1 MAERRALVIGNSVY
15 RDATL
20 ARLHAPDVDVGDLA
34 DILAEREIGGFDH
47 VETLI
52 NRSFAHV
59 RRVISGFFA
68 NRKRDDLLV
77 LYFSGHGVLD
87 DRGDLYLAVK
97 DTDSKF
103 LRATAISSAFIRE
116 EMDNSRA
123 QSQVLILDCCH
134 SGAFARGV
142 KGSPGLTVGTSLA
155 FESKGSGRVIMT
167 ASDSTQYAWEGDQI
181 IGDAENSLFTYY
193 LVQGLKSGQADLDHD
208 GRITADELY
217 DYVYEQVVEQTPK
230 QTPGK
235 WAFKER
241 GEIVLARNTSLGED
255 VPLVVSSEPEAISQ
269 IEAAEQDEEQ
279 NARLQAL
286 YRRGLSAYWVRD
298 WDKAVQSF
306 RAVLALQPDF
316 LDVSA
321 KLEEASLQLR
331 LEELDRQ
338 AAAHLEQAEWAQAV
352 TVLESLSSELPDDA
366 EIAEKLEYA
375 RRQAQLGSLYEQAR
389 LVYQAQQ
396 WQGVLNV
403 FDQIHNIDP
412 EYPDPDGLLD
422 SAQAQDEAEK
432 RRAQISRLYL
442 QGLQALDQGEWRAAR
457 ALFLQVQEL
466 EPDYEATAQLLARA
480 EEEIEEAQRTEERLA
495 RLDWLYKQ
503 GTQAWQD
510 QDLDAALDYFH
521 QVREIDPDYQEINQR
536 LVQIEAERSREVSAA
551 AVPLPVAQPEAAA
564 AVQPG
569 PESAARTEALPA
581 KRRGFPRWIWLAAG
595 AVLLLAVVGGWGFYN
610 RWAKQAAVVATCRD
624 SSNLTACAVIPP
636 GEIVYIGFAGPLSGN
651 YKSYGEDIANAGQ
664 LAINDHPEV
673 HGFPIQLQMRDTR
686 GSAEGGAEAANAFV
700 NDPQVVAIAGHTL
713 STSSA
718 SAIPIYN
725 AARIPMLSPSSTNPD
740 LTAGSQDVFNRLAF
754 TDDVQGAKA
763 AQYLYDQL
771 GVRRLVI
778 MHDGDTYSR
787 ALAERVAAEFKGY
800 QDAVVADIVYIRP
813 GKNTYSGDLGS
824 MIALTPDAIYYA
836 GYFPEAAVIARDL
849 ARSRL
854 SDVILFS
861 GDGVFGSEYLDQAGS
876 QAEGTYATSILP
888 LNSNAVASFYTA
900 YQNEYHIAPGTLS
913 PFTWHGYD
921 AVSAL
926 ISAIESVAVTGQDG
940 SLYIPREE
948 LVAAVRGLHGLQGL
962 TGEITC
968 DSQGECNTAG
978 PTFFV
983 VRDGLWVQADGQ

>member
-1 MAERRALVIGNSVY
+1 MSERRALVIGNSVY

-34 DILAEREIGGFDH
+34 DILAEREIGSFDH

-97 DTDSKF
+97 DTDTKF

-142 KGSPGLTVGTSLA
+142 KGNPGLTVGTSLA
-155 FESKGSGRVIMT
+155 FESKGSGRVIIT

-181 IGDAENSLFTYY
+181 IGEAENSLFTHF
-193 LVQGLKSGQADLDHD
+193 LVQGLKTGQADLDHD

-217 DYVYEQVVEQTPK
+217 DYVYDQVVEQTPK

-241 GEIVLARNTSLGED
+241 GEIVLARNPGLGDEI
-255 VPLVVSSEPEAISQ
+255 PLITPSEPDAVVQ

-279 NARLQAL
+279 KARLEAI

-298 WDKAVQSF
+298 WEKAVQSF
-306 RAVLALQPDF
+306 QAILELQPDF

-321 KLEEASLQLR
+321 KLEEATRQLR
-331 LEELDRQ
+331 TEKLSRQ
-338 AAAHLEQAEWAQAV
+338 AAAHIEQADWAQAV
-352 TVLESLSSELPDDA
+352 TTLEALSSEIPGDA
-366 EIAEKLEYA
+366 EISEKLEHA
-375 RRQAQLGSLYEQAR
+375 RRQARLASLYDQAR
-389 LVYQAQQ
+389 LVHQSQQ

-403 FDQIHNIDP
+403 FGQIHSLDP
-412 EYPDPDGLLD
+412 EYPDPDGLLA
-422 SAQAQDEAEK
+422 SAREQDEAER
-432 RRAQISRLYL
+432 RRAQVSRLYL

-466 EPDYEATAQLLARA
+466 EPEYEATPQLLARA
-480 EEEIEEAQRTEERLA
+480 EEEIEVAQRAEERLA

-503 GTQAWQD
+503 GLQAWETKD
-510 QDLDAALDYFH
+510 SDAALDYFN
-521 QVREIDPDYQEINQR
+521 QVQEIDPDYQETIQ
-536 LVQIEAERSREVSAA
+536 LLAQIEAERNQEIVTAA
-551 AVPLPVAQPEAAA
+551 FPLPVDQAEAEAAA
-564 AVQPG
+564 QP
-569 PESAARTEALPA
+569 ATLPA
-581 KRRGFPRWIWLAAG
+581 KKRVFPRWIWIAGG
-595 AVLLLAVVGGWGFYN
+595 AVLLLAVIGGLIFYP
-610 RWAKQAAVVATCRD
+610 RWAKEAAIAAACGD
-624 SSNLTACAVIPP
+624 GSNLTACAVIPP
-636 GEIVYIGFAGPLSGN
+636 GEFVYIGLAGPLSGN
-651 YKSYGEDIANAGQ
+651 YKSFGEDIANAGQ
-664 LAINDHPEV
+664 LAINDHPDIQ
-673 HGFPIQLQMRDTR
+673 GFQVRLQVRDTR
-686 GSAEGGAEAANAFV
+686 GSAEGGAEVAKSFV
-700 NDPQVVAIAGHTL
+700 NDPQVVAIAGH
-713 STSSA
+713 SFSSSSA
-718 SAIPIYN
+718 SAIPIYS
-725 AARIPMLSPSSTNPD
+725 AARIPMLSPSATNPD
-740 LTAGSQDVFNRLAF
+740 LTTGNQDVFNRLAF
-754 TDDVQGAKA
+754 TDDVQGAEA
-763 AQYLYDQL
+763 ARYLYEQL

-778 MHDGDTYSR
+778 MHDGDAYSR
-787 ALAERVAAEFKGY
+787 DLAERVAAEFNSY
-800 QDAVVADIVYIRP
+800 EDAVVVDIVYIQP
-813 GKNTYSGDLGS
+813 GKNTYSGHLGS
-824 MIALTPDAIYYA
+824 MLALTPQAIYYA

-854 SDVILFS
+854 SDVIFFS
-861 GDGVFGSEYLDQAGS
+861 GDGVFGSEYLEQAGS

-888 LNSNAVASFYTA
+888 LKSNAVESFYTA
-900 YQNEYHIAPGTLS
+900 YLAEYGFPPGSLS

-926 ISAIESVAVTGQDG
+926 ISAIESVALPGRDG
-940 SLYIPREE
+940 YLYIPRED
-948 LVAAVRGLHGLQGL
+948 LVAAVRSLHGLQGL

-968 DSQGECNTAG
+968 DARGECNTAG

-983 VRDGLWVQADGQ
+983 VRDGNWVQAEGQ